1 MLEEFWLRANLNSGK
16 DYVLQIIMIG
26 QPELQTTLRLPELRQ
41 LAQRVMATYHLGL
54 IALEATVV
62 YVAHRLESAG
72 DTGQE
77 FTTEASRYIHGA
89 ADGIPCMVNKL
100 CGLAVVYVASA
111 KKKKGIELAK
121 NKEITQDG
129 LVFKSPHSTLV
140 LSSPIINYRKA
151 AE

>member
-1 MLEEFWLRANLNSGK
+1 MLEGFWLRANLKTGK

-62 YVAHRLESAG
+62 YVAHRLQSAG

-89 ADGIPCMVNKL
+89 ADGIPRMMNKF
-100 CGLAVVYVASA
+100 CGLALVYVARAEEKASSWSRSR
-111 KKKKGIELAK
+111 KSRK
-121 NKEITQDG
+121 TG
-129 LVFKSPHSTLV
+129 LPSDL
-140 LSSPIINYRKA
+140 LISSSLFPIRCSIA
-151 AE
+151 